1 MVFSRKATFQCT
13 VVVFIVCLLCDAV
26 VFAKKKTDDPTARPT
41 FAPTATPTSNPTISI
56 SPSSKPSRSPSF
68 FPTASPSTKPTTSA
82 LKSLGVLRQTK
93 SPELVF
99 DVILSDEN
107 FSIQNIQSF
116 FVDFLDHIL
125 EETSSTY
132 SFDYSHMDFNGSIST
147 SNETQPLGSEYIVTM
162 DGPVYY
168 FNEAPTT
175 QSLTQ
180 SLNVYFSFWG
190 PSDLQQFLTDVGF
203 EAAVVISISIG
214 GEEISILSNLVEKE
228 SQEAKRNIFY
238 TDGGDLAK
246 ATIVMM
252 YTGIFLII
260 VVVALI
266 VVRHRIGRRRLK
278 QETESQSYDVQS
290 NKKSNDG
297 ADEEMGVLSKALVKF
312 LRGKEFG
319 MNNAVSPLNS
329 YATEDPPVMK
339 TKEKVKDSDVDVDVD
354 VEDDEGKKEEKMG
367 LFSKLKTKTRRGKES
382 GTNTAVST
390 LDLDASKDP
399 PVTTTKETA
408 KDSEEY
414 VDVDIDVD
422 VDVDVA
428 VDEPSSTES
437 PLQSPTMGEF

>member
-1 MVFSRKATFQCT
+1 MVFSRKATFQWT
-13 VVVFIVCLLCDAV
+13 LVFFFVCLLCDAV
-26 VFAKKKTDDPTARPT
+26 VFAKKNTEDPTARPT
-41 FAPTATPTSNPTISI
+41 FAPTASPSSNPTISI

-68 FPTASPSTKPTTSA
+68 FPTATSTISPSTKPTTSA
-82 LKSLGVLRQTK
+82 PKLLGVLRQTK
-93 SPELVF
+93 SPKLIF

-107 FSIQNIQSF
+107 FSIQKIQSF

-125 EETSSTY
+125 EKTSTTY

-147 SNETQPLGSEYIVTM
+147 SNETQLLGSEYIVTM

-214 GEEISILSNLVEKE
+214 GEKISILSNLVEKE
-228 SQEAKRNIFY
+228 SQGAKRNFFY

-252 YTGIFLII
+252 YTGIFFII
-260 VVVALI
+260 VIVALI

-290 NKKSNDG
+290 TKKSNDST
-297 ADEEMGVLSKALVKF
+297 DEEMRVLSKALVKF
-312 LRGKEFG
+312 LRGKELG
-319 MNNAVSPLNS
+319 INNAVSPLDA
-329 YATEDPPVMK
+329 YATEDPPMMK
-339 TKEKVKDSDVDVDVD
+339 TKKKFKDSDVDV
-354 VEDDEGKKEEKMG
+354 EDGEGKKEEKMG
-367 LFSKLKTKTRRGKES
+367 FFSNLKTKIRRGKES
-382 GTNTAVST
+382 GINTAVST

-399 PVTTTKETA
+399 PEFTTKETA
-408 KDSEEY
+408 KDSEDY
-414 VDVDIDVD
+414 VDVDIDND
-422 VDVDVA
+422 VDVD
-428 VDEPSSTES
+428 EPPYTEN